1 MKIFAPVKYPLM
13 APYTLEDGFAFTGTG
28 FPGFDAAELA
38 YATGAASVRVDFA
51 LGQSHG
57 SRHGEKPSVEI
68 IYEIEGIFN
77 DGQDGM
83 MSFQLAHPEG
93 QAYLTATGVA
103 IGTESLL
110 QGEEKPSLY
119 LAYQKI

>member
-1 MKIFAPVKYPLM
+1 MRTDTPVKYPLM
-13 APYTLEDGFAFTGTG
+13 VPYTLEDGFAFTGTS

-57 SRHGEKPSVEI
+57 SRHGEKTSVEI

-77 DGQDGM
+77 NGQDGM
-83 MSFQLAHPEG
+83 MRFQLAHPEG
-93 QAYLTATGVA
+93 QAYLTATGMA
-103 IGTESLL
+103 ISIESLL

-119 LAYQKI
+119 LTSQKI